1 MYLMACTCSLANSFN
16 DELANKIILIKIF
29 QQFYPLN
36 VFYMDWY
43 LGTKSAIGETVIR
56 IKKKKAEETKE
67 KVSKEEKTHSKI
79 EQSKPIRN
87 IIESIYGTNDPT
99 QNCAP
104 TAPPILYY
112 LDQPSVMNT
121 PVKEKTNTKK
131 YTPLSKC
138 IFKGMMLE
146 NESNNPSGMLVCFY
160 FRKHI
165 LICF

>member
-1 MYLMACTCSLANSFN
+1 M
-16 DELANKIILIKIF
+16 IPIK
-29 QQFYPLN
+29 N
-36 VFYMDWY
+36 
-43 LGTKSAIGETVIR
+43 
-56 IKKKKAEETKE
+56 KKAEETKE

-121 PVKEKTNTKK
+121 PMKEKTNTKK
-131 YTPLSKC
+131 YTHLSKC

-146 NESNNPSGMLVCFY
+146 NESTNPSGMLVCFY

>member
-1 MYLMACTCSLANSFN
+1 MHLMPCTCSLANSFN

-36 VFYMDWY
+36 IFYVGWY
-43 LGTKSAIGETVIR
+43 LGTKSSICETVIP
-56 IKKKKAEETKE
+56 IKKKKAEATKE

-79 EQSKPIRN
+79 EQSKPIGN

-104 TAPPILYY
+104 TTPPGLNY
-112 LDQPSVMNT
+112 LDQPSLMNT
-121 PVKEKTNTKK
+121 PMKEKTNTKK

-146 NESNNPSGMLVCFY
+146 NESTNPSGMLVCFY

-165 LICF
+165 VICF